1 MLELDQYGA
10 LGGLVFL
17 RRVLKNLLAP
27 EAILEAVEEAGL
39 LGRGGAAFPAHIKMR
54 AVARGE
60 PPRYLVVNADESE
73 PGNFKACPSSSSRTS
88 WKRRP
93 PPLPT

>member
-1 MLELDQYGA
+1 M
-10 LGGLVFL
+10 FL
-17 RRVLKNLLAP
+17 QRVLKNLLAP

-60 PPRYLVVNADESE
+60 PP
-73 PGNFKACPSSSSRTS
+73 GI
-88 WKRRP
+88 WW
-93 PPLPT
+93 

>member
-1 MLELDQYGA
+1 MWNG
-10 LGGLVFL
+10 
-17 RRVLKNLLAP
+17 
-27 EAILEAVEEAGL
+27 VEEAGL

-88 WKRRP
+88 WKTRP